1 MRLITYSPITRPATI
16 FNELD
21 RWFNNITSDIPNSWK
36 PRFEVLNTD
45 TAYRVRAELPGMVKK
60 DVNIEIEDDILTMS
74 GERKYQNDNSDNDRN
89 YSEFSYGK
97 FSRSF
102 NLPDDIQNDGIKAS
116 MKDGVLALEIPR
128 TEEIKSEVKKIS
140 IK

>member
-1 MRLITYSPITRPATI
+1 MRLITYSPITRPTTI

-21 RWFNNITSDIPNSWK
+21 RWLSNITTELPSMWK
-36 PRFEVLNTD
+36 PRFEVLDMD
-45 TAYRVRAELPGMVKK
+45 TAYRVRAELPGLDKK
-60 DVNIEIEDDILTMS
+60 DVNIEVDNDVLTIS
-74 GERKYQNDNSDNDRN
+74 GERKYKNKDSDNKD

-102 NLPDDIQNDGIKAS
+102 YLPEDVKNDNIKAS
-116 MKDGVLALEIPR
+116 MKNGVLALEIPR
-128 TEEIKSEVKKIS
+128 MEEIKSDIKKIS

>member
-1 MRLITYSPITRPATI
+1 MRLITYSPITRPTTI

-21 RWFNNITSDIPNSWK
+21 RWFSNITTELPSMWK
-36 PRFEVLNTD
+36 PRFEVLDMD
-45 TAYRVRAELPGMVKK
+45 TAYRVRAELPGMDKK
-60 DVNIEIEDDILTMS
+60 DVNIEVDNDVLTIS
-74 GERKYQNDNSDNDRN
+74 GERKYKNKDSDKKD

-102 NLPDDIQNDGIKAS
+102 NLPEDVKNDNIKAS
-116 MKDGVLALEIPR
+116 MKNGVLALEIPR
-128 TEEIKSEVKKIS
+128 MEEIKSDIKKIS

>member
-1 MRLITYSPITRPATI
+1 MRLITYSPITRPTTI

-21 RWFNNITSDIPNSWK
+21 RWFSNITTELPSMWK
-36 PRFEVLNTD
+36 PRFEVLDMD
-45 TAYRVRAELPGMVKK
+45 TAYRVRAELPGLDKK
-60 DVNIEIEDDILTMS
+60 DVNIEVDNDVLTIS
-74 GERKYQNDNSDNDRN
+74 GERKYKNKDSDNKD

-102 NLPDDIQNDGIKAS
+102 YLPEDVKNDNIKAS
-116 MKDGVLALEIPR
+116 MKNGVLALEIPR
-128 TEEIKSEVKKIS
+128 MEEIKSDIKKIS